1 MFSFHPCSS
10 NAKKHIEKLDNIALR
25 ALSNPSSTIVVSD
38 ASIKNHIAILISHI
52 HSFNKPVIKTIHR
65 AINVTM
71 TEAEL
76 STIWCGINQVIDN
89 ANVNHIVI
97 ITDSL
102 HATRRIFNFS
112 LHLYQI
118 HFAAISQKLREF
130 FSKDV
135 CNHIEF
141 WDCPSKQKWPFHYLV
156 DKDSKNIVSTPSF
169 PCKSSWDFC
178 RKNECNS
185 ILSQWRMLF
194 QAADSKGRN
203 FLDLLDDNLNP
214 IEPSSIKGGP

>member
-1 MFSFHPCSS
+1 
-10 NAKKHIEKLDNIALR
+10 
-25 ALSNPSSTIVVSD
+25 
-38 ASIKNHIAILISHI
+38 
-52 HSFNKPVIKTIHR
+52 
-65 AINVTM
+65 
-71 TEAEL
+71 
-76 STIWCGINQVIDN
+76 
-89 ANVNHIVI
+89 
-97 ITDSL
+97 
-102 HATRRIFNFS
+102 

-203 FLDLLDDNLNP
+203 FLDLLDNNLNP